1 MLPSY
6 LISEA
11 HRHLLVGE
19 LCISYGREGPTVGG
33 KCEPDYLIVEPYR
46 GTFLSRSQ
54 ADFFKAPGGIEFVDF
69 YVVDRF
75 GLKRYRLLRRRDRA
89 SLRHI
94 HEIDLFTGFI
104 KSGVYRDVE
113 RAFEN
118 YVREYTSTCIFGCLA
133 SLALAGISKIDEI
146 TDGLESRGKIYHTS
160 GLALYVDLKARSNA
174 IVEVVASAPKV
185 DAFRRIVFRLFEEA
199 SGVHWAYMG
208 RLTVLSPSLLLDIF
222 MSRRPRSQLLPSSSP
237 R

>member
-11 HRHLLVGE
+11 HPRLSVGE
-19 LCISYGREGPTVGG
+19 LCISYGREGPAVGK
-33 KCEPDYLIVEPYR
+33 KCEPDYLVVEPYR
-46 GTFLSRSQ
+46 GTFVSRSQ
-54 ADFFKAPGGIEFVDF
+54 ADFFKAPGGIEFTDF
-69 YVVDRF
+69 YVVDRL
-75 GLKRYRLLRRRDRA
+75 GLKRYRLLRRGDKA
-89 SLRHI
+89 SLRRI
-94 HEIDLFTGFI
+94 HEVDLFTGFV
-104 KSGVYRDVE
+104 KSGAYRDVE

-133 SLALAGISKIDEI
+133 SLALAGISKVDDI
-146 TDGLESRGKIYHTS
+146 TDGLESRGKIYYTS

-174 IVEVVASAPKV
+174 VVEVVASAPKA
-185 DAFRRIVFRLFEEA
+185 DAFRRIVFRLFGEA

-208 RLTVLSPSLLLDIF
+208 KLTVLSPSLLLDLF
-222 MSRRPRSQLLPSSSP
+222 MSRRHPQVLPLSSP